1 MTSSRPYLI
10 RALYDWIIDNE
21 MTPHLLVDAEFPGCE
36 VPRQYV
42 DEGRIVFNV
51 NPAAVNSLTLGNE
64 FVMFDARFS
73 GSPMSVTIP
82 VMAVLAIYARE
93 NGRGMVF
100 NEEEQGETPPPEPTE
115 PAPKTSRPSLRV
127 VK

>member
-10 RALYDWIIDNE
+10 RALYDWIIDNA
-21 MTPHLLVDAEFPGCE
+21 MTPHLLVDAEFPGCV

-51 NPAAVNSLTLGNE
+51 NPSAVNGLTLGNE
-64 FVMFDARFS
+64 FVMFDARF
-73 GSPMSVTIP
+73 GGTPMSVTIP
-82 VMAVLAIYARE
+82 VMAVLAVYARE

-100 NEEEQGETPPPEPTE
+100 NEEEPGETPPPEPTE
-115 PAPKTSRPSLRV
+115 PEPKPTRPSLRV

>member
-1 MTSSRPYLI
+1 MTSSRPYLL
-10 RALYDWIIDNE
+10 RALYDWIIDNA

-42 DEGRIVFNV
+42 EEGRIVFNV
-51 NPAAVNSLTLGNE
+51 NPSAVSGLTLGNE
-64 FVMFDARFS
+64 FVLFDARFA
-73 GSPMSVTIP
+73 GTPMNIVIP
-82 VMAVLAIYARE
+82 VMAVLAVYARE

-100 NEEEQGETPPPEPTE
+100 NDEETGESPPPEPTE
-115 PAPKTSRPSLRV
+115 PEPKPARPSLRV